1 MAVDFSLLVLRVV
14 IGLTLAAHGSMKLFG
29 WFSSPG
35 LKYFSGVT
43 KSMGLRPPL
52 FWALLA
58 ALGEFGGGLLVA
70 LGLLT
75 PLGALG
81 MMGAMFFAMVKVHWS
96 KGFWNSKGGIE
107 FTLTLLVVAFA
118 LGLAGPG
125 NFSLDHLIG
134 WPVNQMLLGLGVVIR
149 VSKPQAAPAQA
160 APAQQTPAPPA
171 QPAVQPESRPAQAD
185 QSAEPENS
193 TSARP

>member
-14 IGLTLAAHGSMKLFG
+14 IGLILAAHGSMKLFG

-43 KSMGLRPPL
+43 KRMGLRPPL

-58 ALGEFGGGLLVA
+58 ALGEFGGGLLVT

-96 KGFWNSKGGIE
+96 KGFWNSKGGSD
-107 FTLTLLVVAFA
+107 A
-118 LGLAGPG
+118 AGVGCGHPG
-125 NFSLDHLIG
+125 
-134 WPVNQMLLGLGVVIR
+134 
-149 VSKPQAAPAQA
+149 KQASSGSCA
-160 APAQQTPAPPA
+160 ADARATGSA
-171 QPAVQPESRPAQAD
+171 SRTAR
-185 QSAEPENS
+185 EP
-193 TSARP
+193 TSAVRSVG

>member
-1 MAVDFSLLVLRVV
+1 MCFA
-14 IGLTLAAHGSMKLFG
+14 GL
-29 WFSSPG
+29 SP
-35 LKYFSGVT
+35 SGVSFFGGVA
-43 KSMGLRPPL
+43 KRWGRRPPL

-81 MMGAMFFAMVKVHWS
+81 TMGAMFFAMVKVHWS

-134 WPVNQMLLGLGVVIR
+134 WPVNQPVAFVIVAAVMLLGLGVVIR

>member
-14 IGLTLAAHGSMKLFG
+14 IGLILAAHGSMKLFG

-43 KSMGLRPPL
+43 KRMGLRPP
-52 FWALLA
+52 LA
-58 ALGEFGGGLLVA
+58 ALGEFGGGLLVT

-134 WPVNQMLLGLGVVIR
+134 WPVNQPVVFVIVAAVMLLGLGVVIR
-149 VSKPQAAPAQA
+149 VSKPQAAPAQ
-160 APAQQTPAPPA
+160 QTPA
-171 QPAVQPESRPAQAD
+171 QPAQPAAQPESRPAQSD
-185 QSAEPENS
+185 QSAEPERS